1 MRYRTLSL
9 LAIFVGLLTACVG
22 VGDGTSSAG
31 IEAPILQG
39 PKSPDQVVVE
49 FLDNWKTEN
58 YQAMYAALSSVSQ
71 GAYSLPVFQ
80 QRYEAAMTEIGAS
93 GITYTVTDTRLQGT
107 SAAITYDVQFNSP
120 VFGQIGD
127 KGRIMRLI
135 QEPKGWGIA
144 WSSMDIVNGL
154 TSGSRVELIKRRGS
168 RADIL
173 DRNGQVLVEQ
183 DGTIIALYSAEQFM
197 PDVDACL
204 DLLARV
210 LKRPRYELQRNFD
223 RFNADTIFYLGE
235 IDSELDASEGA
246 NLDATCG
253 IQSRFERQT
262 RRYVGYGGAVHV
274 TGYIGFIPQDQV
286 TAYQER
292 GYEPGDLVGLAGI
305 EKAYEDALAGQPE
318 QFLQIISPSN
328 VVLRELAGKAGV
340 DPQPVS
346 LTLDRGLQMAAAQA
360 MADAYT
366 YAGGNW
372 GAPEHSTGAGLVALD
387 VRSGAVLAMVS
398 FPFFDPGIFN
408 QDTPA
413 LQQNPTLIGDLQT
426 DPRQP
431 FSNRVT
437 QEQYFPGSTFKIIT
451 TAAAGSEAV
460 MTEPTFDCQL
470 EWDGRQKY
478 GDSASPRTDWRTFEL
493 PESPVSQPA
502 GELEMWQALTASC
515 NPFFYEM
522 GARLYTRRSETILMD
537 YARRMGL
544 GSPTGIGIFQEAA
557 GSLPNPSSIE
567 MAINQAIGQEV
578 TVSILQMARL
588 VAAVANGGT
597 LYKPY
602 IVQQVGGVDGGRPAF
617 EAQPIP
623 TGDMGFSDD
632 VLQTIRRGMC
642 GVTTIE
648 NLGTAWFVFN
658 DQDGFPASYTVC
670 GKTGTAQSG
679 RQEPLGWFVAYA
691 PAENP
696 QVAIAA
702 MVEYSREGSE
712 TAAPIVRRVL
722 DYYFQQEP
730 APYPAWWNEIEY
742 IPIKEGQT
750 G

>member
-1 MRYRTLSL
+1 MRYSMLIILLSL
-9 LAIFVGLLTACVG
+9 LAACAAG
-22 VGDGTSSAG
+22 GDGSGAAG
-31 IEAPILQG
+31 IEVPILQG
-39 PKSPDQVVVE
+39 PKSPDQVVAE
-49 FLDNWKTEN
+49 FLDNWKAAN
-58 YQAMYAALSSVSQ
+58 YQAMYAGLSSISQ
-71 GAYSLPVFQ
+71 GAYTLPVFQ
-80 QRYEAAMTEIGAS
+80 KIYEEAMTEIGAS
-93 GITYTVTDTRLQGT
+93 DITYTLTETRLQGA
-107 SAAITYDVQFNSP
+107 SAAVTYEVQFNSP
-120 VFGQIGD
+120 IFGTID
-127 KGRIMRLI
+127 DNGRIMRLI
-135 QEPKGWGIA
+135 QESKGWGIA

-154 TSGSRVELIKRRGS
+154 ASGSKIELTKRREP

-183 DGTIIALYSAEQFM
+183 GGTIVALYSAQQFM
-197 PDVDACL
+197 PDVQACL

-210 LKRPRYELQRNFD
+210 FKRPRYEVQRYFE
-223 RFNADTIFYLGE
+223 RFNFDTIFYLGE
-235 IDSELDASEGA
+235 IDAELDATEGA

-262 RRYVGYGGAVHV
+262 RRYVGYGGAAHV

-292 GYEPGDLVGLAGI
+292 GYDPGELVGLAGV
-305 EKAYEDALAGQPE
+305 EKAYEDALAGQAE
-318 QFLQIISPSN
+318 QLLQIVSPSN
-328 VVLRELAGKAGV
+328 VILRELAGKAGV
-340 DPQPVS
+340 DPQPVT
-346 LTLDRGLQMAAAQA
+346 LTIDRGLQMAAAQA

-387 VRSGAVLAMVS
+387 VNTGAVLVLVS

-413 LQQNPTLIGDLQT
+413 LQQNPSLIADLQT

-451 TAAAGSEAV
+451 TAAAASEKV

-478 GDSASPRTDWRTFEL
+478 GDTSSPRFDWRKFEL

-502 GELEMWQALTASC
+502 GQLEMWQALTASC

-522 GARLYTRRSETILMD
+522 GARLYTQRGETILMD

-544 GSPTGIGIFQEAA
+544 GSPAGIGIFQEAA
-557 GSLPNPSSIE
+557 GSTPNPTSVE

-578 TVSILQMARL
+578 TVSILQMARM

-602 IVQQVGGVDGGRPAF
+602 VVQQVGGVDATPTTF
-617 EAQPIP
+617 TAQPIP
-623 TGDMGFSDD
+623 AGEIGLSDD
-632 VLQTIRRGMC
+632 VLQTIRKGMC
-642 GVTTIE
+642 SVTTIK

-658 DQDGFPASYTVC
+658 DQEGFPASYTIC

-679 RQEPLGWFVAYA
+679 RPEPFGWFVAFA
-691 PAENP
+691 PADNP
-696 QVAIAA
+696 QIAIAA

-730 APYPAWWNEIEY
+730 APYPLWWNENEY
-742 IPIKEGQT
+742 IPIQEGQT